1 MTGDPGRTRRPTD
14 PGLAQERT
22 QLAWSRT
29 AISFAAVGA
38 AILHT
43 DRAAGAVV
51 IAMSAAVWGIGRLPA
66 HERAE
71 AGRWRGLTRRRTVQL
86 ITVATT
92 LVSLVAL
99 TLYGPC
105 RCGRS
110 ALPAPAG
117 AVLPDKRPARG
128 LSPPT
133 EVPMSPTLD
142 LRDKSITTY
151 IAYQA
156 TEALRRLDEGDVL
169 EIHTADTEAIDNDI
183 RAWCR
188 RLGTGCC
195 SPNPTTPA
203 AATGSRSAPSP
214 SADAASRW

>member
-1 MTGDPGRTRRPTD
+1 MTDDPGSTRRPTD

-66 HERAE
+66 HERGE
-71 AGRWRGLTRRRTVQL
+71 AGRGRGLTRRRTVQL

-99 TLYGPC
+99 TLSLLSY
-105 RCGRS
+105 
-110 ALPAPAG
+110 
-117 AVLPDKRPARG
+117 RP
-128 LSPPT
+128 
-133 EVPMSPTLD
+133 
-142 LRDKSITTY
+142 
-151 IAYQA
+151 
-156 TEALRRLDEGDVL
+156 
-169 EIHTADTEAIDNDI
+169 
-183 RAWCR
+183 
-188 RLGTGCC
+188 
-195 SPNPTTPA
+195 
-203 AATGSRSAPSP
+203 
-214 SADAASRW
+214 